1 MVFWQGVG
9 LAGGNQQIEIAE
21 SLAFVVGKKLFDW
34 LTNSLII
41 QLLNHLFFYLYST
54 NVDLLELT
62 NNPVET
68 ARAARLVYM
77 SDTMPGIRRQPSKG
91 QFNYV
96 DAHGKAVDNPDTL
109 ARIRSLILPPA
120 WENVW
125 ISPKENGHLQATGID
140 TKNRKQY
147 RYHAKWNAIRSQTKF
162 FRMVAFGEALPLLR
176 ERLAKDLKKPA
187 LSREKVIAIALSV
200 MEQTLIRVGNA
211 TYEKEYGS
219 YGLTTLKDRH
229 VKVEGT
235 DMRFSFKGKKGIYH
249 DITLHDRRLSRL
261 VKACRDIP
269 GKELFQYFDENGDRH
284 PIDSGMV
291 NAYLHETMGDDFSA
305 KDFRTWAGTVN
316 ALRLLAELEPC
327 ESAKESKKNVNTI
340 LDEVSHKL
348 GNTRTVCRKHYV
360 HPQIL
365 EAYECQDLNPYIKQ
379 KARFKQSSPY
389 GLDGIEKLL
398 LKFLKDQIKKTVEK

>member
-1 MVFWQGVG
+1 M
-9 LAGGNQQIEIAE
+9 
-21 SLAFVVGKKLFDW
+21 
-34 LTNSLII
+34 
-41 QLLNHLFFYLYST
+41 
-54 NVDLLELT
+54 DLLELT
-62 NNPVET
+62 HDPAEA

-77 SDTMPGIRRQPSKG
+77 SDTMPGIKRQRIGDEFRYFDHKG
-91 QFNYV
+91 NEV
-96 DAHGKAVDNPDTL
+96 DAPEILT
-109 ARIRSLILPPA
+109 RIRSLILPPA

-125 ISPKENGHLQATGID
+125 ISSKVNGHLQATGID

-147 RYHAKWNAIRSQTKF
+147 RYHPKWNAIRSQTKF

-176 ERLAKDLKKPA
+176 ERLAKDLKTSE
-187 LSREKVIAIALSV
+187 LTREKVIAIALSV

-211 TYEKEYGS
+211 AYEKEYGS

-229 VKVEGT
+229 VKMEGT
-235 DMRFSFKGKKGIYH
+235 EVRFSFKGKKGVYH

-291 NAYLHETMGDDFSA
+291 NAYLHGTMGEDFSA

-327 ESAKESKKNVNTI
+327 ETEKELKKNVNTV

-379 KARFKQSSPY
+379 KARFKQTSPY

-398 LKFLKDQIKKTVEK
+398 LKFLKDEIKTVVKTPAAKKLVA